1 MAKCTRPDALT
12 AISKFE
18 CAVHFGQIVALLF
31 QRGQAVSS
39 FATEAELKTL
49 DAWTDLLAAL
59 DATKVI
65 KTPEFPGFVIPGS
78 EPQYADENSNN
89 SIDGN
94 GYFTGFNSV
103 KPTGKF
109 VGIPS
114 EIKSQ
119 LQLISDE
126 SRPGLDP
133 GMTMFPITGDGRII
147 YTLDPITNV
156 IAGVSLTNFYVGS
169 LASQGFNANNE
180 NAFGLS
186 LDGEW
191 DKNWQIVKPSFNPR
205 LALSI

>member
-1 MAKCTRPDALT
+1 MATCTRPAALT
-12 AISKFE
+12 GISKFQ

-39 FATEAELKTL
+39 FATEAELKKL
-49 DAWTDLLAAL
+49 DAWTDLLAAP
-59 DATKVI
+59 DATKVV

-78 EPQYADENSNN
+78 EPTYADENSNN

-114 EIKSQ
+114 DIRSQ
-119 LQLISDE
+119 LALLSDE

-133 GMTMFPITGDGRII
+133 GLTMFPITGKGQII
-147 YTLDPITNV
+147 YIKDA
-156 IAGVSLTNFYVGS
+156 AGKIGGIPLTNFYVGS

-180 NAFGLS
+180 NGFGLT

-191 DKNWQIVKPSFNPR
+191 DKNWQIATPEFNPR
-205 LALSI
+205 TALSL